1 MKGIIMIT
9 VNDIKEKR
17 KAGEKKKPRRLK
29 QKINNVFDVFFE
41 GVRVGKE
48 IEKRNESHRK
58 KELR

>member
-1 MKGIIMIT
+1 MIT